1 MDTGPP
7 QCAIIRAVN
16 ERRQRVAPA
25 LGSGIVAF
33 GLLILVG
40 GCQAGSSVESAQTAI
55 AVAQTALPGL
65 QTALPGVQ
73 ATAQA
78 GATLISS
85 ILSDPL
91 AINAQLQA
99 LLAGVTIDAR
109 TTPDG
114 ASNDAVTQVSVT
126 GTDARGTFGQLDART
141 RQATT
146 MGALLLVAQY
156 YPNASVSL
164 TVLDGAGGTL
174 ASGSKAP
181 GQGPVVS

>member
-1 MDTGPP
+1 M
-7 QCAIIRAVN
+7 N

-25 LGSGIVAF
+25 FGTGIVAL
-33 GLLILVG
+33 GLLMLVG
-40 GCQAGSSVESAQTAI
+40 GCQAGSSVEGAQTAI

-78 GATLISS
+78 GATLISGV
-85 ILSDPL
+85 LSDPL

-114 ASNDAVTQVSVT
+114 AANDTVSQVNVT
-126 GTDARGTFGQLDART
+126 GTDARGTFAQLEPLA
-141 RQATT
+141 RQATAT
-146 MGALLLVAQY
+146 GALMLIGQY
-156 YPNASVSL
+156 YPNATISL
-164 TVLDGAGGTL
+164 TVVDGGGGTL
-174 ASGSKAP
+174 VSGSKSP
-181 GQGPVVS
+181 GGAPVVSF